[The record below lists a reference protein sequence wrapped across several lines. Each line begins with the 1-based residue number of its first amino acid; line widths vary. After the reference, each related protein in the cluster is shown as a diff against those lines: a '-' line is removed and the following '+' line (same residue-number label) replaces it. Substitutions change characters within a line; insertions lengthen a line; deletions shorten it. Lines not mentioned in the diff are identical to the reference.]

1 MGQHYTQRWAKE
13 DLENERL
20 RGAADANASID
31 GNFCFFFDFSKII
44 LKIYIIVS
52 YILYFVGKG
61 SEEAIQM
68 LKKAEAANEESPF
81 GELTQ
86 RLVAGL
92 LEENAINQADVEES
106 TKKGKNKQTKNNK
119 NNKQSSKTE
128 KLAILVDAHDF
139 RGFCIVSN
147 Y

>member
-1 MGQHYTQRWAKE
+1 M
-13 DLENERL
+13 
-20 RGAADANASID
+20 
-31 GNFCFFFDFSKII
+31 DFSKII
-44 LKIYIIVS
+44 LKIYIIS

-92 LEENAINQADVEES
+92 LEENAINQNDLEES
-106 TKKGKNKQTKNNK
+106 TKKGKKKSN
-119 NNKQSSKTE
+119 SWSIAR
-128 KLAILVDAHDF
+128 LSAHDF
-139 RGFCIVSN
+139 RAIT
-147 Y
+147 

>member
-1 MGQHYTQRWAKE
+1 M
-13 DLENERL
+13 
-20 RGAADANASID
+20 
-31 GNFCFFFDFSKII
+31 I
-44 LKIYIIVS
+44 LKIYIIS

-92 LEENAINQADVEES
+92 LEENAINQNDLEES
-106 TKKGKNKQTKNNK
+106 TKKGKIEKDKRKKN
-119 NNKQSSKTE
+119 S
-128 KLAILVDAHDF
+128 
-139 RGFCIVSN
+139 
-147 Y
+147 

>member
-1 MGQHYTQRWAKE
+1 M
-13 DLENERL
+13 
-20 RGAADANASID
+20 
-31 GNFCFFFDFSKII
+31 DFSKII
-44 LKIYIIVS
+44 LKIYIIS

-92 LEENAINQADVEES
+92 LEENAINQNDLEES
-106 TKKGKNKQTKNNK
+106 TKKGKNIKDKQKK
-119 NNKQSSKTE
+119 P
-128 KLAILVDAHDF
+128 LGI
-139 RGFCIVSN
+139 
-147 Y
+147 

>member
-31 GNFCFFFDFSKII
+31 GNFFFSKII
-44 LKIYIIVS
+44 LKIYIIS

-92 LEENAINQADVEES
+92 LEENAINQNDLEES
-106 TKKGKNKQTKNNK
+106 TKKGKNK
-119 NNKQSSKTE
+119 
-128 KLAILVDAHDF
+128 
-139 RGFCIVSN
+139 
-147 Y
+147 